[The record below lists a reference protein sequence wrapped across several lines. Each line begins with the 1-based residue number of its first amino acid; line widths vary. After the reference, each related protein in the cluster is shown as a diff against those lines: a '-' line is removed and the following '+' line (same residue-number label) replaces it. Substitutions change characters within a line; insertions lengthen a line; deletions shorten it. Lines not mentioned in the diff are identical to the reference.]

1 MRCESDSAGGQRVD
15 EPPGDAGRV
24 GDGGADHDGVEK
36 ATVIIDEQAAAKL
49 RLADEYR
56 HTWAN
61 KPSWQSWR

>member
-1 MRCESDSAGGQRVD
+1 
-15 EPPGDAGRV
+15 V

-36 ATVIIDEQAAAKL
+36 ATVIIDEQAADKL